1 MSERGQLF
9 DHKAGVDGFLL
20 YVPVFEAPR
29 NGGAVTV
36 SPDAFRGLIV
46 GIIRLDRFLTVIF
59 SPQADTP
66 ARELMIGDR
75 DSNGSVLGVLDADG
89 RVSFDAAA
97 RSRFSDASVVHH
109 PITLWGRNLDLAF
122 RPVLPPGSGFWK
134 LRSGVELLSGLLIS
148 SAFGLLAFNTSRRH
162 TVIEQ
167 QVARRTQ
174 ELRDIQIELEK
185 DITERRE
192 VEEKLRISEQRYRSL
207 FDHHPD
213 AVASLDLS
221 GQLLSFN
228 ERLSKITG
236 YPPEELAQMSFKPFV
251 APEALALA
259 EANFERAVS
268 GQAVNF
274 EHPSVRK
281 DGERFYF
288 NVTLLPMT
296 VDRKIVGVF
305 AIGQD
310 ISDIKRATR
319 ELESFFDLSAE
330 IMGIAGIDG
339 YFHRVNRA
347 FEQQLGY
354 TAGELLSV
362 PFIEFVH
369 PEDREATRQEADK
382 LSQGHSIITFENRCR
397 AHNGEYR
404 TLAWS
409 IRSVREESVRYA
421 VAHDVTEQRLIEM
434 RIREQAS
441 LLEKARDAILVYDL
455 DFRLSYW
462 NKGAERVYG
471 WTAQEAIG
479 QDVRDLLY
487 RDHREPFAA
496 AHDALLKDGEWVGEL
511 NQTSRS
517 GRAIVGES
525 RWTLVRN
532 DSGQLSSVLSITT
545 DITEQKNVEA
555 QFLRA
560 QRVESLGTLA
570 SGIAHDLNNVL
581 APIMMAVGLLK
592 ASNNDENDLRILDT
606 IEISAHRGAE
616 MVRQILEFARGNE
629 GQQMPT
635 PPVHLL
641 REVANVVTETFP
653 KSIRCETHVS
663 KSVWPIVGDPTQLHQ
678 VLINLCVNAR
688 DAMPQGGTL
697 TLSAEN
703 VVVDEH
709 HFKQHRDGAYGPH
722 VKLTVSD
729 TGTGIPPEIRD
740 RIFDPF
746 FTTKEIGKGTGLGL
760 STVLTIVRANRGF
773 LRLESEA
780 GRGTTFTIYFPA
792 ESAAPLPPQ
801 NSIPPIMPRGNRELV
816 LVVDDEE
823 PVRTITRRTLEAF
836 GYDVVVASNGA
847 EGLAIYACRQAEISV
862 VLTDMM
868 MPVMDGAAF
877 IDALLTLNP
886 KARIIAAS
894 GLAAEGSVVSTTNHR
909 VRHFLAKPYTAAS
922 LLEIMARTLGEP

>member
-1 MSERGQLF
+1 
-9 DHKAGVDGFLL
+9 
-20 YVPVFEAPR
+20 
-29 NGGAVTV
+29 
-36 SPDAFRGLIV
+36 
-46 GIIRLDRFLTVIF
+46 
-59 SPQADTP
+59 
-66 ARELMIGDR
+66 
-75 DSNGSVLGVLDADG
+75 
-89 RVSFDAAA
+89 
-97 RSRFSDASVVHH
+97 VHH
-109 PITLWGRNLDLAF
+109 PIALWGRNLDLAF
-122 RPVLPPGSGFWK
+122 RPVLPRGSGFWN
-134 LRSGVELLSGLLIS
+134 LRNGVELLSGLLIS

-162 TVIEQ
+162 IVIEQ

-192 VEEKLRISEQRYRSL
+192 VENKLRISEQRYRSL

-228 ERLSKITG
+228 ERVSQTTG
-236 YPPEELAQMSFKPFV
+236 YSTEELAHMSFKIFV
-251 APEALALA
+251 APEALALT

-274 EHPSVRK
+274 EHPALRK

-288 NVTLLPMT
+288 NVTLLPMI
-296 VDRKIVGVF
+296 VDRQIVGVF

-310 ISDIKRATR
+310 ISSVKRATR

-347 FEQQLGY
+347 FEQKLGY
-354 TAGELLSV
+354 TAGELLTV

-369 PEDREATRQEADK
+369 PQDRDATLQQTQK
-382 LSQGHSIITFENRCR
+382 LSQGHPIVTFENRCR

-462 NKGAERVYG
+462 NKSAERVYG
-471 WTAQEAIG
+471 WTAHEALG

-487 RDHREPFAA
+487 QHHREQFQA
-496 AHDALLKDGEWVGEL
+496 AHLLLLKDGEWMGEL
-511 NQTSRS
+511 NQTSRA
-517 GRAIVGES
+517 GRSIVGES
-525 RWTLVRN
+525 RWTLVRS

-545 DITEQKNVEA
+545 DITEQKSVQA

-592 ASNNDENDLRILDT
+592 TSSFDENDQRVLNT
-606 IEISAHRGAE
+606 IDISAHRGAE
-616 MVRQILEFARGNE
+616 MVRQILAFARGTE

-635 PPVHLL
+635 PPALLL
-641 REVANVVTETFP
+641 REVTNVITETFP
-653 KSIRCETHVS
+653 KSIRCETHVA
-663 KSVWPIVGDPTQLHQ
+663 KNVWPIMGDPTQLHQ

-703 VVVDEH
+703 VMVDEA
-709 HFKQHRDGAYGPH
+709 HFKQHPEGRYGPH

-729 TGTGIPPEIRD
+729 TGTGIPADIRD

-746 FTTKEIGKGTGLGL
+746 FTTKEVGKGTGLGL
-760 STVLTIVRANRGF
+760 STVLTIVRSNHGF
-773 LRLESEA
+773 LRLESEV
-780 GRGTTFTIYFPA
+780 GRGSTFTIYFPA
-792 ESAAPLPPQ
+792 HGEASMATQ
-801 NSIPPIMPRGNRELV
+801 NSAPPMIPRGHRELI
-816 LVVDDEE
+816 LVVDDEA
-823 PVRTITRRTLEAF
+823 PVLTITQRTLEAF
-836 GYDVVVASNGA
+836 GYDVVVAANGA
-847 EGLAIYACRQAEISV
+847 EALAIYARRQAEISV

-868 MPVMDGAAF
+868 MPVMDGAAL
-877 IDALLTLNP
+877 IDALVTLNP
-886 KARIIAAS
+886 RARIIAAS
-894 GLAAEGSVVSTTNHR
+894 GLAQEGTVLNIASNR
-909 VRHFLAKPYTAAS
+909 VRHFLPKPYTAAN
-922 LLEIMARTLGEP
+922 LLAVVARTLGEP